1 MYHVALNR
9 TRSNNRHF
17 NYDIVK
23 TFRFHPRQR
32 RHLGAAFD
40 LENTNGVSPLHNLE
54 GRPRSRHNSNAS
66 CITDIM
72 PRPNK
77 STFTIPRSSQ
87 SSLSHCATTRPG
99 IDAFSSGTNE
109 LSLFWQIIMPPEC

>member
-54 GRPRSRHNSNAS
+54 GRRIIFRNVSQVEWPPAFTTQLKCVLHHRHHTEA
-66 CITDIM
+66 
-72 PRPNK
+72 
-77 STFTIPRSSQ
+77 
-87 SSLSHCATTRPG
+87 
-99 IDAFSSGTNE
+99 
-109 LSLFWQIIMPPEC
+109 